1 MSNKVL
7 VSRLKK
13 LSDEELKEA
22 SLEKG
27 KNGSYTARANLAQKI
42 RNQRSG
48 AAMFN
53 GKNLTYSEKH
63 LALRSYDGCYFDD
76 YDENSYP

>member
-7 VSRLKK
+7 VNHLKG
-13 LSDEELKEA
+13 LSDEELKGV
-22 SLEKG
+22 SLERNKKG
-27 KNGSYTARANLAQKI
+27 NYTARANLAQKI

-53 GKNLTYSEKH
+53 GENLTYSEKH
-63 LALRSYDGCYFDD
+63 LALRSYDGCCFDD